1 MDSTAFVI
9 VSCSNYLYRAK
20 RTIIDLHS
28 KGQLL
33 GDIVIIALGNLN
45 LNQNFIDFYNIS
57 ITQFPEIKEKNELLK
72 VLNYSN
78 FPDTIDGI
86 ETKSTKQ
93 WESYFKKWNRII
105 SLDAG
110 LRVLDNVHNGILK
123 LDYKNSFLAPDDSGR
138 LRNDLSRNP
147 DKIFKTQI
155 SLSKPELLDKLK
167 EDIPN
172 VDLNGT
178 FF

>member
-1 MDSTAFVI
+1 M
-9 VSCSNYLYRAK
+9 R
-20 RTIIDLHS
+20 S
-28 KGQLL
+28 KGQWL
-33 GDIVIIALGNLN
+33 GYIVIIALGNLN

-78 FPDTIDGI
+78 FPDTIDGR

-93 WESYFKKWNRII
+93 WESLHVLDPYFKKWNRII
-105 SLDAG
+105 SLDAD

-123 LDYKNSFLAPDDSGR
+123 LDYKNSFLAPDDSGK

-167 EDIPN
+167 ENIPN